1 MGMEDRENEV
11 NRMGIEQCLNLI
23 VYQLGRIADAQE
35 RMRDVA
41 EWNRDRLLQRE
52 APEQPDAAP
61 EVPRPTTPGTRAAA
75 EEEMSYD
82 RLKFVLIQR
91 GVEIKKGTK
100 MTTLKKLWEEHKND
114 PLKPGA
120 NTVDG
125 VEASKAEAAAAGP
138 DPDEVPAEEPEA
150 PVEEPAAPAEP
161 LTRAEAV
168 AKISAAFAK
177 PGSTTPAEA
186 AAVRAAFA
194 TVGAEDFHS
203 VPEEKLGELVEA
215 ALKNIAEAHSNGGE
229 A

>member
-1 MGMEDRENEV
+1 MEDRENEV

-35 RMRDVA
+35 RMRAVA

-52 APEQPDAAP
+52 TGEQPDAAP
-61 EVPRPTTPGTRAAA
+61 EVPRPATPGTRAAA
-75 EEEMSYD
+75 EEEKMSYD
-82 RLKFVLIQR
+82 QLKFVLIQR

-100 MTTLKKLWEEHKND
+100 MTTLRKLWEEHKND

-161 LTRAEAV
+161 MTRAEAV
-168 AKISAAFAK
+168 AKISAAFQK
-177 PGSTTPAEA
+177 PSSTTPAEA
-186 AAVRAAFA
+186 AAVRAAFSA
-194 TVGAEDFHS
+194 VGAEDFTG
-203 VPEEKLGELVEA
+203 VPEEKLAEMVTI
-215 ALKNIAEAHSNGGE
+215 ALKNLAAAHDGGE